1 MITVVAQSTFRPE
14 TLGTVLDLYRRLV
27 DHTRTE
33 AGCRRYELFRDRT
46 DPTRLTMIEEWESED
61 ALAAHTTGP
70 VFLDLVGQL
79 RPLAAAP
86 GTLTTYEKVY

>member
-27 DHTRTE
+27 DQTRTE
-33 AGCRRYELFRDRT
+33 AGCRRYELFRDRN
-46 DPTRLTMIEEWESED
+46 DPSCLTMIEEWESET
-61 ALAAHTTGP
+61 ALAAHSSNP
-70 VFLDLVGQL
+70 KFLELVGQL

-86 GTLTTYEKVY
+86 GALATYEQVY